1 MIRYLTVNPGA
12 DGPCRVYSVHAELH
26 AARRKAVG
34 LAGAYMGLRVW
45 RVERRTRASMPK
57 ANDAYTPAEGDAD
70 VTHAE

>member
-12 DGPCRVYSVHAELH
+12 SGPGRVFSVHRAPW
-26 AARRKAVG
+26 AARRE
-34 LAGAYMGLRVW
+34 AGGITGAFLGLRVW
-45 RVERRTRASMPK
+45 RVERATQAAMPK

>member
-1 MIRYLTVNPGA
+1 MIRYLTINPGA
-12 DGPCRVYSVHAELH
+12 DGPRRVYSVHAELH
-26 AARRKAVG
+26 AARRKTAG

-45 RVERRTRASMPK
+45 RVERATRASMPK